1 MRRRK
6 VAAVQA
12 VWGSLDSGG
21 LSRRKPANGVARHRP
36 RGQVHGTEARMPGAG
51 RRRFTLLVL
60 LAVAGLL
67 SASMLA
73 PAFGAPQAVS
83 HGGVG
88 DLRLTAYAAAVQ

>member
-51 RRRFTLLVL
+51 RRTFTLPVL

-67 SASMLA
+67 LA

-88 DLRLTAYAAAVQ
+88 DARLTAYAAAVQ